1 KLNAAERKYSTYDRE
16 LLAIYS
22 AIKFFRYFVEGRDF
36 LVFTDHKPLTYA
48 FKQNHEKNSP
58 RQIRHLE
65 FIGQFTRDLRYISG
79 SANLVA
85 DTFSRIAAISIPES
99 IDFDEKAVAQDSDVE
114 LRSLLESGSGLEL
127 KQLQLPSSQ
136 RLLYCD
142 ISTGNVRPYVPE
154 TFRRKVFEML
164 HGLSHP
170 GVKATTNLVKQRF
183 VWKSVNKDVQE
194 WWPEAFPM
202 CNQTAETVAQ
212 TLYTGWISRFGVP
225 EIITSDWGTNFE
237 SNLFQALS
245 KFLGATKTRTTSFHP
260 AANGIVERIHRQ
272 LKAALNCYTN
282 SSWLE
287 VLPTVLL
294 GMRACLKEDSGA
306 SPAEMV
312 YGQCLRLPVEFF
324 RNTISSRQMLS
335 EDTFLQRLRLY
346 TRRLRPVPTSHHSS
360 STFLCTLIFVPH
372 PMFSVR
378 CDTVRKPLE
387 QPYQGPFK
395 VISRNDKFFKISI
408 NKRQST
414 VSIDRLKLVYVLPDV
429 LSENLFSKMEESKC
443 KQVSTQPVTR
453 SGRRVRLVE
462 PYQAS

>member
-1 KLNAAERKYSTYDRE
+1 M
-16 LLAIYS
+16 
-22 AIKFFRYFVEGRDF
+22 
-36 LVFTDHKPLTYA
+36 
-48 FKQNHEKNSP
+48 
-58 RQIRHLE
+58 
-65 FIGQFTRDLRYISG
+65 
-79 SANLVA
+79 
-85 DTFSRIAAISIPES
+85 
-99 IDFDEKAVAQDSDVE
+99 AVAQDSDVE

-136 RLLYCD
+136 RLFYCD
-142 ISTGNVRPYVPE
+142 ISTGKVRPYVPE

-170 GVKATTNLVKQRF
+170 GVKATTNLIKQRF

-194 WWPEAFPM
+194 WCKFCIACQKSKIHRDTKSPLGLFQLPNTRFNHVHIDVVGPLPASKGYNFVLTCIYRFSRWPEAFPM

-212 TLYTGWISRFGVP
+212 ALYTGWISRFGVP
-225 EIITSDWGTNFE
+225 EIITSDRGTNFE

-245 KFLGATKTRTTSFHP
+245 EFLGATKTRTTSFHP
-260 AANGIVERIHRQ
+260 AANGIVERMHRQ
-272 LKAALNCYTN
+272 LKTALKCYTN

-294 GMRACLKEDSGA
+294 GMRACLKEDIGA

-312 YGQCLRLPVEFF
+312 YGQCLRLPGEFF
-324 RNTISSRQMLS
+324 RNITSSRQMLS

-360 STFLCTLIFVPH
+360 STFFVH
-372 PMFSVR
+372 PDLRTSSYVFVR

-395 VISRNDKFFKISI
+395 VISRNDKFFKINI

-414 VSIDRLKLVYVLPDV
+414 VSIDRLKPAYVLPDV
-429 LSENLFSKMEESKC
+429 LSENLFSKTEESKC
-443 KQVSTQPVTR
+443 KKVSTQPVTR